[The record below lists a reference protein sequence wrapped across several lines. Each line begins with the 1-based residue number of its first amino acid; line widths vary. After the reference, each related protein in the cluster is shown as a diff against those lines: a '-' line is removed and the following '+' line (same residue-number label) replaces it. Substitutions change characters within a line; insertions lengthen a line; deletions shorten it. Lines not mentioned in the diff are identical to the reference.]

1 MTIKGQITS
10 LLKPEYLK
18 AGYSLTSDDH
28 FVYLH
33 YGGKII
39 KTFNGHAKT
48 IEPVETFIK
57 AREELKHD
65 DISGSSL

>member
-1 MTIKGQITS
+1 MTIKGQIAS

-57 AREELKHD
+57 AKGEINWK
-65 DISGSSL
+65 